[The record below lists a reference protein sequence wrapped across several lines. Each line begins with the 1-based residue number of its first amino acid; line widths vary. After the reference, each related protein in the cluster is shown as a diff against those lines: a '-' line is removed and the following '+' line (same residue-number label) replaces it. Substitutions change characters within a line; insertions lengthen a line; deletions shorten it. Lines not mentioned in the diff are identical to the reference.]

1 MPTTAT
7 TSYLANELRDSAT
20 QVANELG
27 HRHGRAD
34 AVDPT
39 GVVRPR
45 EPFELALLVVQLC
58 AAALED
64 EPESDEY
71 VRTRVQSWEAS
82 GARLALQ
89 GVPVTET
96 IEWLR
101 CLEHVVT
108 DRLLACAGIDVT
120 DARTAL
126 TRVSALFDAL
136 CASELRSY
144 TSTHDELSSWYSRVG
159 TDLVTSL
166 ASGGPVE
173 PHTVNGQARVL
184 GINPHQRFRA
194 VAVYHEGEASPQQ
207 WARVRRRVL
216 DLLSRYDTKRECV
229 LRDRPGLLLGIL
241 PVDRPGPPI
250 PELFTKQLLA
260 DEELAQTLFV
270 SAGEPVDALASAGH
284 SCRQALSALEIAIFR
299 GQRGRTV
306 QCTEVILEVLLAHN
320 GWVSKRI
327 VSTRLEP
334 LLEKPHLVDTLR
346 AYISAE
352 MSLQRTAEILV
363 VHPNTVAYRLRQI
376 ASLTGRDMR
385 KVTDM
390 ADLIVGLTALDV
402 TEMRRDQGQV
412 RADLRARLLA

>member
-7 TSYLANELRDSAT
+7 TSYLADELRAQAT

-27 HRHGRAD
+27 HRHAGAG
-34 AVDPT
+34 ALDPS
-39 GVVRPR
+39 GVVRSR
-45 EPFELALLVVQLC
+45 EPFELALLVVRLC
-58 AAALED
+58 AATLDDLA
-64 EPESDEY
+64 ESDAY
-71 VRTRVQSWEAS
+71 VESRVEGWEAS

-101 CLEHVVT
+101 QLEHVVT
-108 DRLLACAGIDVT
+108 DRLLSCADVDVA
-120 DARTAL
+120 DARVAL
-126 TRVSALFDAL
+126 RRVNELFDAL
-136 CASELRSY
+136 CSSELRSY
-144 TSTHDELSSWYSRVG
+144 TSTYDELSSWYSRVG
-159 TDLVTSL
+159 ADLVTSL
-166 ASGGPVE
+166 ASGAPVE
-173 PHTVNGQARVL
+173 PHTINGHARVL
-184 GINPHQRFRA
+184 GVNPHQPFRA
-194 VAVYHEGEASPQQ
+194 VAVYHEGEPSPQQ

-216 DLLSRYDTKRECV
+216 DLLSRYDPKREAV

-250 PELFTKQLLA
+250 PELFTKQLLG
-260 DEELAQTLFV
+260 DDELAQVLFV
-270 SAGEPVDALASAGH
+270 AAGEPVDALASAGH
-284 SCRQALSALEIAIFR
+284 TCRQALSALEIAIFR

-320 GWVSKRI
+320 SWVSNRI
-327 VSTRLEP
+327 VSTRLQP

-346 AYISAE
+346 AYIDAE

-385 KVTDM
+385 RVTDM

-402 TEMRRDQGQV
+402 TEMRRDQGHV